1 MRYGT
6 MFRNAGRFVLPL
18 AVCLGAAAGAGWLL
32 WVSPGLAGL
41 HGMAEAREYAIAPLE
56 AGRLSTQEVT
66 LGQRVRQGQVL
77 ARLDAS
83 TLLQEIRVAEAEQ
96 RAMGAEVAAED
107 RTLDLSGLEADHN
120 FQVDLEK
127 AQTELGQA
135 ENDEALR
142 QAERKALEAEISR
155 QAELVQRHL
164 VSGDRLQELRLKQA
178 ALQDATAAGRARIE
192 ALQARRQAVLAR
204 SENWRSVRA
213 PGSRNGGKA
222 TQLQPLLIQ
231 QARQRENLQLLRLRL
246 ENLVM
251 RSPVDGTVA
260 RVEART
266 GDVLAAGAPVMTVVE
281 DRPCQV
287 IAYLEEDR
295 GWAVETGDRVTLRPR
310 DRTGAARPGTV
321 DAVSGTVAMLP
332 QRFWPAP
339 SRPRWGRQVFIH
351 VDDRCPP
358 HPGEAFDV
366 LLNRGTDEGQA
377 GSFHPALHQAA
388 ANLRFACGGA
398 SAESGSRSSARGE
411 D

>member
-1 MRYGT
+1 MRFGT
-6 MFRNAGRFVLPL
+6 TFRNLGRFVLPL
-18 AVCLGAAAGAGWLL
+18 AVCLGAAAGVGCLL
-32 WVSPGLAGL
+32 WVSPGMAGL
-41 HGMAEAREYAIAPLE
+41 RGMAEAREYAIAPLE

-66 LGQRVRQGQVL
+66 LGQRVRRGQVL

-83 TLLQEIRVAEAEQ
+83 TLRQEIRVAEAELQ
-96 RAMGAEVAAED
+96 ALGAEVAAED

-120 FQVDLEK
+120 FRVDLEK
-127 AQTELGQA
+127 AEAELGQA
-135 ENDEALR
+135 ENDEAIR
-142 QAERKALEAEISR
+142 QAERKALQAEISR

-164 VSGDRLQELRLKQA
+164 VNGDRLQELRLKQT
-178 ALQDATAAGRARIE
+178 ALQEATAAGLARIE

-213 PGSRNGGKA
+213 PGPRGGGKA
-222 TQLQPLLIQ
+222 AQLQPLMIQ
-231 QARQRENLQLLRLRL
+231 QSRQRENLQLLRLRL

-260 RVEART
+260 RVEARA
-266 GDVLAAGAPVMTVVE
+266 GDVLAAGAPVMTIVE
-281 DRPCQV
+281 DRPSQV

-295 GWAVETGDRVTLRPR
+295 GWVVETGDRVTLRPR

-332 QRFWPAP
+332 QRFWPTP

-351 VDDRCPP
+351 VDTQQPP

-366 LLNRGTDEGQA
+366 LLNREENDQLA
-377 GSFHPALHQAA
+377 GSFHPALQQAA
-388 ANLRFACGGA
+388 ANLRLVCSRH
-398 SAESGSRSSARGE
+398 SAESASRSSARRE